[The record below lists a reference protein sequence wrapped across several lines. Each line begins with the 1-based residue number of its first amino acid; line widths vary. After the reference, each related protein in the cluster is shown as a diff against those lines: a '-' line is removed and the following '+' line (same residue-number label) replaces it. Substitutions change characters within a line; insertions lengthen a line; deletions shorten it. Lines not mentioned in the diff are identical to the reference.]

1 MVHSLYID
9 PQHLTARLCRIRSI
23 AVDDYP
29 HFNIDTAFLQENLA
43 LQADFMFLIIAAY
56 RQEKYKQ
63 FGPEHFAE
71 ASRQAVMDM
80 VADINSV
87 L

>member
-43 LQADFMFLIIAAY
+43 LQADF
-56 RQEKYKQ
+56 KN
-63 FGPEHFAE
+63 
-71 ASRQAVMDM
+71 D
-80 VADINSV
+80 V
-87 L
+87 LVPQTHLTALQRI

>member
-29 HFNIDTAFLQENLA
+29 HFNIDTAFLQENLT
-43 LQADFMFLIIAAY
+43 LQADFMFLHIAPVHRFVNNCTNRVGCGFECAGL
-56 RQEKYKQ
+56 KT
-63 FGPEHFAE
+63 
-71 ASRQAVMDM
+71 QA
-80 VADINSV
+80 
-87 L
+87 